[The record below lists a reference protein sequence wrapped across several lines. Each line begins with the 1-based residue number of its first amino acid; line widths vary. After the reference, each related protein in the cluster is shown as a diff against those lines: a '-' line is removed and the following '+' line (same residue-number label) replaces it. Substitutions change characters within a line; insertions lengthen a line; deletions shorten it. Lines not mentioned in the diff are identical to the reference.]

1 MPLQEAMQ
9 STGIVQRAHTESSS
23 SRMTGESSSVKA
35 SFGTVPRFDSAGAV
49 GLALKEGQ
57 GRASIGEGG
66 RAAGGLHQPSAALAP
81 AGWAGAAAD
90 VHVGELRPIRRRGHH
105 HRREMKG
112 MKHGET

>member
-66 RAAGGLHQPSAALAP
+66 RVELLAVFINQVPLLHQLGGLVLRRTCTLASCVLFED
-81 AGWAGAAAD
+81 GDIIIG
-90 VHVGELRPIRRRGHH
+90 GR
-105 HRREMKG
+105 
-112 MKHGET
+112 

>member
-49 GLALKEGQ
+49 GLALRKGKGEHRSEREVELLAVFINQVPLLHQLG
-57 GRASIGEGG
+57 GLVLRRTCTLASCVLFEDGDIIIGG
-66 RAAGGLHQPSAALAP
+66 R
-81 AGWAGAAAD
+81 
-90 VHVGELRPIRRRGHH
+90 
-105 HRREMKG
+105 
-112 MKHGET
+112 